1 MTRAQRLID
10 EFNEGATKWDGGF
23 SIRHGLAQVLLH
35 IKATEQDA
43 ESFYAIPQDRLEQ
56 LAADLTAPTLLDR
69 ALAGDAAAARQF
81 LREAGFTDEQGEWLP
96 QFQQGGED
104 A

>member
-10 EFNEGATKWDGGF
+10 EFTEGAASTGRH
-23 SIRHGLAQVLLH
+23 SIRHGIAQVLCH
-35 IKATEQDA
+35 IADTEA
-43 ESFYAIPQDRLEQ
+43 PESVPFWRLEQ
-56 LAADLTAPTLLDR
+56 LAADLTAPTLLER
-69 ALAGDAAAARQF
+69 AMAGDREAARQF